1 MRPLT
6 RLWRALE
13 SIPGLQDVP
22 AWWEHFCGDESPLI
36 QPYLLPTNVFG
47 HRYPC
52 PRYPR
57 DAECPRRLIDYGDGE
72 FAAICQH
79 SHQFC
84 ERIPLTPKEAL
95 IHTLDVAGLA
105 AALAPVLKIRP
116 QKPREFCGLREIGI
130 SIASPTRNCTAFLA
144 IVTSTDQLRRSLH
157 ELLLSHPTP
166 LLLIAPTSAFLTA
179 DHLRLLD
186 RHKSHFVSLEEA
198 VGVDDAGRFVPL
210 QTASEEEALPTPVV
224 DRQAA
229 VSTYHERHG
238 ATDADIYRAARVH
251 KSDFYKWLSGK
262 LSDKSSKSKRIEEVL
277 RTPAQPSGPL

>member
-13 SIPGLQDVP
+13 SIPGLLDVP
-22 AWWEHFCGDESPLI
+22 AWWEHFCGDEFPLI
-36 QPYLLPTNVFG
+36 QPFLLPTNEFG
-47 HRYPC
+47 YRYPC

-57 DAECPRRLIDYGDGE
+57 DVECPRRIIDYGDGE

-95 IHTLDVAGLA
+95 IRTLDVAKLA
-105 AALAPVLKIRP
+105 ATLAPVLWIRP
-116 QKPREFCGLREIGI
+116 QKPRELCRLREIGV
-130 SIASPTRNCTAFLA
+130 SIAPATRNCPAFLA
-144 IVTSTDQLRRSLH
+144 IVTSTDQLARSLH

-166 LLLIAPTSAFLTA
+166 FLLLTPTSRFLTA

-186 RHKSHFVSLEEA
+186 RHKSHFVSLEET
-198 VGVDDAGRFVPL
+198 VGVDGDGRFVPL
-210 QTASEEEALPTPVV
+210 QVAGEDEAAPTPVA
-224 DRQAA
+224 DRPAA
-229 VSTYHERHG
+229 VNTYHEQHC

-251 KSDFYKWLSGK
+251 KSDFYKWLAGK

-277 RTPAQPSGPL
+277 RTPAPSGGQV

>member
-1 MRPLT
+1 MRALT
-6 RLWRALE
+6 QLWRALE
-13 SIPGLQDVP
+13 SIPGLLEVSV
-22 AWWEHFCGDESPLI
+22 WWEHLCGDDFPVI
-36 QPYLLPTNVFG
+36 RPYLLPTDVFG

-57 DAECPRRLIDYGDGE
+57 DGECPRRIVDYGDGE

-95 IHTLDVAGLA
+95 IHTLDVAKLTA
-105 AALAPVLKIRP
+105 TLAPVLKIRP
-116 QKPREFCGLREIGI
+116 QKLREFSRLREIGV
-130 SIASPTRNCTAFLA
+130 SIAPATRNSPAFLA
-144 IVTSTDQLRRSLH
+144 IVTSTDQLQRSLH

-166 LLLIAPTSAFLTA
+166 FLLLAPTSRFLTA

-186 RHKSHFVSLEEA
+186 RHKSLFVSLEET
-198 VGVDDAGRFVPL
+198 VGVDDGGRFVPL
-210 QTASEEEALPTPVV
+210 QAVGEEDAPPTPVA

-229 VSTYHERHG
+229 VNAYHERHG
-238 ATDADIYRAARVH
+238 AADADIYRAARVH
-251 KSDFYKWLSGK
+251 KSDFYKWLAGK

-277 RTPAQPSGPL
+277 RTPAHRSGPV

>member
-57 DAECPRRLIDYGDGE
+57 DAECPRRIIDYGDGE

-79 SHQFC
+79 RHQFC
-84 ERIPLTPKEAL
+84 ERIPLTPKDAL
-95 IHTLDVAGLA
+95 IHALDLAKLA
-105 AALAPVLKIRP
+105 ATLAPILKIRP
-116 QKPREFCGLREIGI
+116 QKLQEFCGLKQIGV
-130 SIASPTRNCTAFLA
+130 SIAPATRNCPAFLA
-144 IVTSTDQLRRSLH
+144 VVNSVDQLQRFLH
-157 ELLLSHPTP
+157 ELLLLHPTP
-166 LLLIAPTSAFLTA
+166 FLLLAPTSTFLTA

-186 RHKSHFVSLEEA
+186 RHKSHLVSLEEA
-198 VGVDDAGRFVPL
+198 VGVDDGGRFVPL
-210 QTASEEEALPTPVV
+210 QTASEEEALPTPVAY
-224 DRQAA
+224 RQAA
-229 VSTYHERHG
+229 VNTYHERHG

-251 KSDFYKWLSGK
+251 KSDFYKWLTGK